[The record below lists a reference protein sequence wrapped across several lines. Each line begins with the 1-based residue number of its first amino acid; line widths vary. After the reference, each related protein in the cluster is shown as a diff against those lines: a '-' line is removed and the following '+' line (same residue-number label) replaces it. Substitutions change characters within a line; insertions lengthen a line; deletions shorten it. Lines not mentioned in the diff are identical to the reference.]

1 MKLGSRIIRDF
12 HFVETWVQVW
22 MDLIGRRMRTRVGIS
37 GGRVSHMDS
46 SSSVNT
52 DLETFGK
59 LSDIIH

>member
-22 MDLIGRRMRTRVGIS
+22 MDLIGMRTRVGIS
-37 GGRVSHMDS
+37 VGRVSHMDS